1 MKYYLECSSW
11 NLLESFSTESISP
24 YAFYRERD
32 FGNNLSR
39 YLSGENEKSN
49 YLILSNRDRGGDITI
64 EVDEQIIDLSLVKQI
79 NKRTKMFTY
88 PKTIYYKK
96 GGVRFRFNSYEIKE
110 NLVSESKILLEIK
123 TLEKYSSD
131 FYVRKVMAVSIKD
144 VINLSDS
151 MSFNIKEY
159 INYDNIYNKIKG
171 GIFGY
176 VRGRLTSQDS
186 SIIQLQNKLREL
198 KNTYGGLYT
207 KIMTEEKYQEDT
219 NIQRLLE
226 ECKEDYL
233 HNIGHTNSFDVINAQ
248 YEELNQIAIKRTI
261 ETSSTTKE
269 KLLTQHKELIFQLE
283 EIEEL
288 SNIKEYKRELQKIRN
303 VEKEN
308 GKKNEK
314 TREYFKKGSVEY
326 ERKEQL
332 KRIINEIENDEKY
345 IQLRNELNRLEN
357 ELESNSNKYDTL
369 LSAIFTRIGDILN
382 DLIRIVSQK
391 NNCQNPDLA
400 EITKNDNGS
409 IQLIEQEEPERIYF
423 NILLNE
429 ILRNPSKDI
438 SEYTLLQLIEKSAI
452 IFKNNKLSKSEKGI
466 RILDTLR
473 AYWAYKSHKT
483 ESFSIPEQLPLL
495 QSIMS
500 FLIKSID
507 YSQIERFMIMKNY
520 AQKSYAFMLWG
531 AWVGFADMPKTFT
544 NVIFQ
549 NEEATKLLEK
559 II

>member
-96 GGVRFRFNSYEIKE
+96 GGVRFRFNSYDIKE

-159 INYDNIYNKIKG
+159 INYDNNYNKIKG

-207 KIMTEEKYQEDT
+207 KIMTEEKYQKDT

-559 II
+559 SI